1 MGPSSGVSD
10 MSVVFPSISG
20 MELTSVQRRTLE
32 GLIGTGERPLF
43 SADVA
48 VRLRDRI
55 EEAVRGLELSEP
67 LWLGKGRLN
76 DHARCEGLFQA
87 GLLGEGPPFEHSL
100 KSAVGTLLHKAI
112 EVEVGSRDAVDPHA
126 ATARAVE
133 RLEEDGRFAGY
144 WRQLDRL
151 EQDEIAMEV
160 VRRLSLFQAS
170 FPPLR
175 DLRRELAPV
184 SELRVRVELLGGALV
199 LSGQV
204 DLVLG
209 RPEPGDPGRATRLV
223 IDLKSGGAY
232 PEYPEDMR
240 FYALLMTLRFGVP
253 PYRAAS
259 LFLESGEWQSED
271 VSEEVLRHAADRAI
285 GAARAAA
292 SLAGGREPDLRPGPH
307 CGWCPR
313 SATCPVSAAT

>member
-1 MGPSSGVSD
+1 M
-10 MSVVFPSISG
+10 SG

-32 GLIGTGERPLF
+32 GLIGVGERPLF
-43 SADVA
+43 AAGLA

-55 EEAVRGLELSEP
+55 EEAVHDLELPEP

-100 KSAVGTLLHKAI
+100 KSAAGTLLHKAI
-112 EVEVGSRDAVDPHA
+112 EIDVGGRDEVDPHTA
-126 ATARAVE
+126 AARAAE
-133 RLEEDGRFAGY
+133 RLEEDGRFASY
-144 WRQLDRL
+144 WRELDRL
-151 EQDEIAMEV
+151 AQDEILMET
-160 VRRLSLFQAS
+160 VRRLTLFQAS

-184 SELRVRVELLGGALV
+184 SELRLRVELLGGALV

-209 RPEPGDPGRATRLV
+209 RPSPGDPGRATRLAV
-223 IDLKSGGAY
+223 DLKSGGAY

-240 FYALLMTLRFGVP
+240 FYALLLALRFGVP
-253 PYRAAS
+253 PYRVAT
-259 LFLESGEWQSED
+259 LYLDSGEWQAED
-271 VSEEVLRHAADRAI
+271 VDARVLDRAAERVI
-285 GAARAAA
+285 EAVRAASA
-292 SLAGGREPDLRPGPH
+292 SQSGHRLPLRAGPF
-307 CGWCPR
+307 CAWCPR
-313 SATCPVSAAT
+313 APTCPSALSARLGPG